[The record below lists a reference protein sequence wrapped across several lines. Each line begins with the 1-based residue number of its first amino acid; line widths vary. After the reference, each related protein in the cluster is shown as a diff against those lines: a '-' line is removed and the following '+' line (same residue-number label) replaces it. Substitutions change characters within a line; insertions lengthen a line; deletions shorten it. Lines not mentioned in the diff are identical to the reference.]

1 MVSSGSVSGEVVV
14 AMVSILA
21 LGFNSVTL
29 VAFAPKARP
38 PVRLA
43 PAGDGGGYGE
53 RVGGGDAGGL
63 FCGEIWYV
71 LVLHIKVNKGAEFPL
86 ASEKVIAELGMGV
99 GERSEGLGN
108 CGGLDLDRSLVGCIR
123 AQRGGDVDGHG
134 DVSRPFR
141 LQLFR

>member
-43 PAGDGGGYGE
+43 PAGDGGDYGE

-63 FCGEIWYV
+63 FCG
-71 LVLHIKVNKGAEFPL
+71 EFPL

-123 AQRGGDVDGHG
+123 AQRGGNVDGHG

-141 LQLFR
+141 LLLF